1 LRRHLNPAF
10 WTIGC
15 SRMISSATLAPVP
28 EARTRRCHDRRLGG
42 AFNIDWRRCGWH
54 HNDRR
59 NRAIEIRRMRPIGR
73 WRVINRRR
81 TKPYPYRRTVNV
93 TVRTVVPRPM
103 NGRHQRLVRNGIK
116 PASGRLCHR
125 AMCRGMRVGNR
136 TRPQLRRPGRPS
148 LSMSRQRA
156 SKSQHNPRACNLDRP
171 SQSIQSSHLL
181 VPTITPYCSK
191 ERCGRRPRIPFRLTV
206 VTASYNIELA
216 IDC

>member
-1 LRRHLNPAF
+1 MRRHLNPAF

-28 EARTRRCHDRRLGG
+28 EARTRRFHDRRLG
-42 AFNIDWRRCGWH
+42 AALNIYRRGGGRYH
-54 HNDRR
+54 DNRR

-81 TKPYPYRRTVNV
+81 TEPYPYRRAVNV
-93 TVRTVVPRPM
+93 TVRTVVPRPV
-103 NGRHQRLVRNGIK
+103 NGRHRLLVRNGIK

-125 AMCRGMRVGNR
+125 AMRRGMRVGTR
-136 TRPQLRRPGRPS
+136 TWPHLRRPGLPS

-156 SKSQHNPRACNLDRP
+156 CKSQHNERACDLYRP
-171 SQSIQSSHLL
+171 SQSIQSSHPS

-191 ERCGRRPRIPFRLTV
+191 ERCGRRPRIPFRLTA